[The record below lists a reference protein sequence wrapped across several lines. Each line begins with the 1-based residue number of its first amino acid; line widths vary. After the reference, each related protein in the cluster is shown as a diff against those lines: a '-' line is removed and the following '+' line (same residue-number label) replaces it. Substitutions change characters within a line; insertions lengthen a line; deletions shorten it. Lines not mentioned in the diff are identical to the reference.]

1 MSIEFHCP
9 KCGAQ
14 VKAPNDAGGRRG
26 KCPSCEQS
34 VYIPTPED
42 QLEPLEL
49 EPLNEEEER
58 RQQELLEESR
68 RLAEETRRTAAK
80 TRGGETNAQRGAPD
94 VDVQQLVTDYA
105 QRMSA
110 GELEDAESIAKV
122 LARHPEQTR
131 EVAEQILMDEV
142 PPEELSDI
150 PRPVLAGFLKQLTQ
164 RR

>member
-9 KCGAQ
+9 KCGAL
-14 VKAPNDAGGRRG
+14 VKAPDDAGGRRG

-34 VYIPTPED
+34 VYIPTPAD

-68 RLAEETRRTAAK
+68 RLAEETLRSASRPP
-80 TRGGETNAQRGAPD
+80 GEETSAPPREPE
-94 VDVQQLVTDYA
+94 VDVQQLVTEYA

-122 LARHPEQTR
+122 LARHPDKTR
-131 EVAEQILMDEV
+131 EVAERILMDEV

-164 RR
+164 NR